1 MKRYHIWTIGCQMN
15 EADSGRVAAELDGLG
30 YTPTKEPEDADVIVL
45 NTCVVR
51 QSAEDRAT
59 GRLWSLKPLK
69 TQNPE
74 RVIALM
80 GCMVGARPQPGLQ
93 ARFPFVDVFMP
104 PSDPQPLLNYLR
116 QFDFEEEARTIDDRF
131 THARHLQQEDGPGV
145 LQPLPLQSV
154 RHLSL
159 QGEAPISA
167 NVPVVYGCSHAC
179 TFCIIPIRRGAE
191 RSRPLPDIVEEV
203 HGLITQGVREI
214 TLLGQIVDRY
224 GRDFPKARPDL
235 ADLLYA
241 VHAVKDLVRIRF
253 LTSHPIYMNDRILSA
268 AAELPKV
275 CEQIEIPV
283 QAGSNAILESMRR
296 GYSREEYRRL
306 VEQVRER
313 IPGAAVHTDVIVGF
327 PGESAEHFQETYD
340 LLAELK
346 LDKAHLA
353 MYSPR
358 PGTVSARRMPDDVSL
373 EEKQRRWQT
382 LDRLQS
388 QVVGDINRRLVGK
401 TVEVLVE
408 DLHKGKWR
416 GRTRT
421 NKLVFFEDQADW
433 RGRLCAVQVSWAG
446 PWSMIGRVETAL

>member
-80 GCMVGARPQPGLQ
+80 GCMVGARPQPGLH

-203 HGLITQGVREI
+203 HGLISQGVREI
-214 TLLGQIVDRY
+214 TLLARSWTAMAGISRRRAQI
-224 GRDFPKARPDL
+224 
-235 ADLLYA
+235 
-241 VHAVKDLVRIRF
+241 
-253 LTSHPIYMNDRILSA
+253 
-268 AAELPKV
+268 
-275 CEQIEIPV
+275 
-283 QAGSNAILESMRR
+283 
-296 GYSREEYRRL
+296 
-306 VEQVRER
+306 
-313 IPGAAVHTDVIVGF
+313 
-327 PGESAEHFQETYD
+327 
-340 LLAELK
+340 
-346 LDKAHLA
+346 
-353 MYSPR
+353 
-358 PGTVSARRMPDDVSL
+358 
-373 EEKQRRWQT
+373 WQT
-382 LDRLQS
+382 FSTQS
-388 QVVGDINRRLVGK
+388 M
-401 TVEVLVE
+401 
-408 DLHKGKWR
+408 
-416 GRTRT
+416 
-421 NKLVFFEDQADW
+421 
-433 RGRLCAVQVSWAG
+433 
-446 PWSMIGRVETAL
+446 P